1 MERRECRSLF
11 TRLLVERAPLNDD
24 FRSLLEMLTTTL
36 PFISL
41 VLLNSGIV
49 IMIRKQNVQQLRSL
63 ITQLTLGKDLS
74 KIRRQNLRAATKTL
88 LFIISIY
95 LLSNVLTL
103 FLTFLG
109 FLYPG
114 YYETHF
120 PDTYRFLSEASID
133 FLFLTGILDLSPT
146 GCCGK
151 CSETSGTPLHK

>member
-1 MERRECRSLF
+1 MVVERRECQTLF

-24 FRSLLEMLTTTL
+24 FRSLLDMLTVTL

-41 VLLNSGIV
+41 VCLNGGIV

-74 KIRRQNLRAATKTL
+74 KIRRQNLRAATNTL
-88 LFIISIY
+88 LFIITIY

-103 FLTFLG
+103 FLTFLE

-114 YYETHF
+114 KFVVLEIVLIY
-120 PDTYRFLSEASID
+120 
-133 FLFLTGILDLSPT
+133 
-146 GCCGK
+146 
-151 CSETSGTPLHK
+151 